1 MNKFSRII
9 TQSKSQGASQAML
22 YALGLSRKDMNK
34 SQIGISSVW
43 YDGNPCNVH
52 LNQFSKSIQENI
64 NSHPSKQMLGF
75 RFNTIGI
82 SDGISMGTD
91 GMKYS
96 LPSRELIADSVE
108 SVMIGQCYD
117 GNISV
122 AGCDKN
128 LPGCLMGM
136 IRVNRPSI
144 LVYGGTIMPGLYKD
158 QRVDIV
164 NAFQSYGEFLDGK
177 ISEKERQE
185 IVECACPG
193 KGSCGGMYT
202 ANTMASAIE
211 AMGMIL
217 PYGSSNPANSKQKEI
232 EFQNISSYMYNLM
245 QKDITVSDIITKKA
259 LENAIT
265 MVIVLGGST
274 NAVLHLLAIAKT
286 AGIDL
291 TLDDFNRIGKD
302 VPVIGNLKP
311 SGKYLMY
318 DIYTMG
324 GIPLIM
330 KWLLEND
337 YLHHDCLTVTGKTIE
352 ENLKGINTKI
362 INQDIFPYKNPQKED
377 SHIRIF
383 KGNLS
388 PQGCV
393 GKITG
398 KEGKYFKGRAMPYD
412 SEDDFILD
420 LEKGKISEGDVIVIR
435 FQGPKGGPGMPEMLK
450 PTSAIAGYG
459 LLGKVAFITDGR
471 FSGGSHGFIIGHV
484 TPEAFDWGNIAIV
497 EKGDFIEIDAKKN
510 TIELLVDHQEIGERF
525 LNLGKKKMKRNK
537 PSGYLG
543 KYQKLVGSPIH
554 GCITD
559 I

>member
-1 MNKFSRII
+1 MNRFSRII

-22 YALGLSRKDMNK
+22 YALGLSKNDLSK

-43 YDGNPCNVH
+43 YDGNPCNMH
-52 LNQFSKSIQENI
+52 LNQFSKSIQNNI
-64 NSHPSKQMLGF
+64 NKHQSNQMIGF

-82 SDGISMGTD
+82 SDGISMGTE

-136 IRVNRPSI
+136 IRVDRPSI
-144 LVYGGTIMPGLYKD
+144 LVYGGSIMPGIYKEK
-158 QRVDIV
+158 RIDIV

-177 ISEKERQE
+177 ISDEERQE
-185 IVECACPG
+185 IVECSCPG

-217 PYGSSNPANSKQKEI
+217 PYGSSNPANSKEKEK
-232 EFQNISSYMYNLM
+232 EFQNIPHFMYNLM
-245 QKDITVSDIITKKA
+245 EKDIKVSDIITKKS

-291 TLDDFNRIGKD
+291 ALDDFNRIGKE

-311 SGKYLMY
+311 SGEYLMH
-318 DIYTMG
+318 DIFQMG
-324 GIPLIM
+324 GTPLIM

-352 ENLKGINTKI
+352 RNLVGLSTKVINK
-362 INQDIFPYKNPQKED
+362 DIFPYHHPQKKD

-383 KGNLS
+383 KGNIS

-398 KEGKYFKGRAMPYD
+398 KEGNYFKGRAMPYNT
-412 SEDDFILD
+412 EDDFIQD
-420 LEKGKISEGDVIVIR
+420 LEKGKITEGDVIVIR
-435 FQGPKGGPGMPEMLK
+435 YQGPKGGPGMPEMLK

-484 TPEAFDWGNIAIV
+484 TPEAFDLGNIAII
-497 EKGDFIEIDAKKN
+497 EKGDTIEINAINN
-510 TIELLVDHQEIGERF
+510 TINLLVDDVIIGERF
-525 LNLGKKKMKRNK
+525 TNFNWGKIHRIK
-537 PSGYLG
+537 PKGYLG
-543 KYQKLVGSPIH
+543 KYQKLVGSPIN
-554 GCITD
+554 GCLTEI
-559 I
+559 